1 MASREYFESLN
12 IKDNVFE
19 LNEDI
24 IVSFLVH
31 FSLPLTGGSKIN
43 VPKGTKFASHGPMNH
58 DTLYMHL
65 VEHDEDLLKQMDE
78 QEKKHY
84 ERFASRLGGY
94 SFYITE
100 EEIKNWNINFISGS
114 RKRLLEVLRLIR
126 ESNHKRK

>member
-1 MASREYFESLN
+1 MATREFIESLN
-12 IKDNVFE
+12 IENNVFE

-31 FSLPLTGGSKIN
+31 FSAPFTGGSKIN
-43 VPKGTKFASHGPMNH
+43 VPKGTKFAPHGPMND

-65 VEHDEDLLKQMDE
+65 LERDEDLLKQMDE

-84 ERFASRLGGY
+84 EKLASRLGGY

-100 EEIKNWNINFISGS
+100 EEIKSWNINFISGS
-114 RKRLLEVLRLIR
+114 RERLLETLRLIR
-126 ESNHKRK
+126 ESNHKR